1 MSDLLKYEK
10 VGNIGEGAFG
20 KAILV
25 LSKSENIH
33 RVMKEINIRKMTLK
47 EREEARKEVSVLSK
61 MNHPNIVQYCDSFEE
76 SGWLY
81 IIMEYCDQGDLY
93 TKINKQNGVL
103 MPESLILDYFVQIC
117 LALKHIHDRMILH
130 RDIKT
135 QNVFLTSKG
144 RLKLGDFGI
153 AKVLNHTLDLAR
165 TCIGTP
171 YYLSPEICENKPYD
185 HKSDIWALGCVLY
198 EMTTLKH
205 AFEAGNMKNLV
216 LKIIRG
222 TYPPVSSKYSYEIR
236 NLISQL
242 FRRNPRDR
250 PSINAILRKPFL
262 SKRIYRYLTET
273 EMAEEFSHTVL
284 HEHSKRKNDNL
295 SNNLNLINKH
305 FKQSQSHHHHQPQQH
320 QVPVIKKS
328 KLSDAINKNFYKKTE
343 NSNNSNNN
351 NSHGTISE
359 CESKR
364 RESVI
369 DVNRRKQRELMGKQR
384 LEARNK
390 IKEQGWKQLLDHSP
404 LCITPAVNEKNMV
417 NIIDENPKIKDVY
430 YKPTI
435 HSTNQ
440 SYDCNPSSSP
450 SVIVADAFTKYKQER
465 DRIQQINCKDYDNYN
480 CVKHSEVITS
490 KPIDTISVSI
500 PSQSLAIGIVSTTPQ
515 TPSTPQINIKPSYLQ
530 PCQAVLPMKPNDMC
544 PLLYPCNKENN
555 ITTIDGSNI
564 HDKINIMN
572 NGNKN
577 NNSTDDVIS
586 DQCLSENDKYE
597 DNKYQPIY
605 SKPYESNLRR
615 NEQIQ
620 SAIKQTKLVE
630 DFISVRQQAA
640 MNRARGAGHIMGV
653 ADILGGSPFVNLN
666 ERGRILEHQRELKA
680 LEEKRQKFEAL
691 KKQAEERARLL
702 KEHLERRKKQEKVFE
717 LERKHQLFKLEQFE
731 RFCTPQCKLDQKPI
745 EHKYVNP
752 SESKP
757 SDIIIKEPQPLEAP
771 SLSMVLAKL
780 NEMPTLTKVDH
791 YNDNSLEFNQN
802 MDDGNGEGE
811 EEESSAITE
820 DDPNSNCSSVHSSNI
835 HHKCNAIR
843 KRKDN
848 ILRRLNA
855 KSTDTRS
862 KWSKFS
868 SNYKYDTNLKN
879 YLLHQE
885 KIDDPLKHSIT
896 KYQFMDYT
904 ILKKLAQRT
913 LETSGSSMELTNLPN
928 HNEAPMV
935 TGSSDSQ
942 TLNDNSQLKTTITT
956 KSDLQNRPNGL
967 GSPIKNA
974 WQFDL
979 QGKETNVTT
988 ISASQPTTAITPIA
1002 TTANTPSSSSS
1013 SSLLLSNI
1021 HKPSLPGPSGPGG
1034 PNVNLTA
1041 DCLHPINQYN
1051 NDHNHEDK
1059 TIKVSVDL
1067 NISDHSKCSF
1077 NNRMATYR
1085 LKNPRIIN
1093 KPDEKLFEKVDFVDD
1108 PISDQSIT
1116 DNKVNQ
1122 SCELEDLENGQLIV
1136 QNPYPMNTCK
1146 EMNRSGSLPN
1156 ISNFFLTSS
1165 SPPSP
1170 TDVHFKQ
1177 VLSKQNKDSHG
1188 KSLLNLQEHQSNSCN
1203 DTNNINIDQ
1212 QNYQTNEI
1220 NDWNINENT
1229 VINSSN
1235 PTIINQQFK
1244 NILDIEDDEQD
1255 IELVRQSMLQV
1266 ILTSNTNHSNDTVL
1280 SSDVDNDCSN
1290 NSTISECDNQRS
1302 TKSTLFNDHSMIEE
1316 NSISK
1321 NNEIHSE
1328 NIPRSKYSSSQLSDC
1343 ENLSNI
1349 RKRSLSINLPIQRII
1364 KNDQRT
1370 KETSYNSYTEMNSVF
1385 RQSHQNHTH
1394 NDVTNKNN
1402 DINHSLNPPED
1413 ITSTSSNQLRNFLNR
1428 LDNVSIGYTTHTTK
1442 DDIRLLDEKNTDDE
1456 ITEELEDDD
1465 VDVDHDITIGV
1476 NSKQN
1481 HKEPLNGECQESFVN
1496 ICKPVQ
1502 GNRLA
1507 RVTEVNESDFE
1518 LSEDDVDDYDDDD
1531 DDGDGSLS
1539 DDDNDTDSVLD
1550 DSTESDSF
1558 SDSPFVSNISKNL
1571 HKQKMNGG
1579 NNNHNEPLHNNS
1591 IIKPTIN
1598 KNPLGDTQFLRLEQM
1613 RADLEEELGF
1623 ELLIKAYNVIQALQE
1638 DEDETI
1644 TESEQIVKSV
1654 LGEEKTRIYYDRIL
1668 QLVLADGAYMDGK
1681 FNNDNTFIYL

>member
-1 MSDLLKYEK
+1 
-10 VGNIGEGAFG
+10 
-20 KAILV
+20 
-25 LSKSENIH
+25 
-33 RVMKEINIRKMTLK
+33 MKINIYQ
-47 EREEARKEVSVLSK
+47 SCS
-61 MNHPNIVQYCDSFEE
+61 
-76 SGWLY
+76 
-81 IIMEYCDQGDLY
+81 
-93 TKINKQNGVL
+93 
-103 MPESLILDYFVQIC
+103 SLI
-117 LALKHIHDRMILH
+117 
-130 RDIKT
+130 
-135 QNVFLTSKG
+135 FLN
-144 RLKLGDFGI
+144 F
-153 AKVLNHTLDLAR
+153 
-165 TCIGTP
+165 
-171 YYLSPEICENKPYD
+171 
-185 HKSDIWALGCVLY
+185 
-198 EMTTLKH
+198 
-205 AFEAGNMKNLV
+205 
-216 LKIIRG
+216 
-222 TYPPVSSKYSYEIR
+222 
-236 NLISQL
+236 
-242 FRRNPRDR
+242 RDR

-328 KLSDAINKNFYKKTE
+328 KLS
-343 NSNNSNNN
+343 NNSNNN

-384 LEARNK
+384 
-390 IKEQGWKQLLDHSP
+390 
-404 LCITPAVNEKNMV
+404 V

-597 DNKYQPIY
+597 DNKYQPSGKTPRKQLATKAARKSAPATGGVKKPHHYRPGTVALREIRRYQKPNELHIRKLPFQQLVREITQDFKTDLRFQSSAVSALQEASEAYLVGFFEDTNLCAIHTKLY

-717 LERKHQLFKLEQFE
+717 LERKHQLFRLEQFE

-791 YNDNSLEFNQN
+791 YNDNSLELDQN
-802 MDDGNGEGE
+802 MDDGDGEGE

-862 KWSKFS
+862 KWS
-868 SNYKYDTNLKN
+868 
-879 YLLHQE
+879 
-885 KIDDPLKHSIT
+885 
-896 KYQFMDYT
+896 
-904 ILKKLAQRT
+904 
-913 LETSGSSMELTNLPN
+913 
-928 HNEAPMV
+928 
-935 TGSSDSQ
+935 SSDSQ

-1229 VINSSN
+1229 VIKSSN

-1244 NILDIEDDEQD
+1244 DILDIEDDEQD

-1343 ENLSNI
+1343 ENLNNV

-1623 ELLIKAYNVIQALQE
+1623 ELLIKAYNVIQVRLF
-1638 DEDETI
+1638 
-1644 TESEQIVKSV
+1644 S
-1654 LGEEKTRIYYDRIL
+1654 
-1668 QLVLADGAYMDGK
+1668 
-1681 FNNDNTFIYL
+1681 

>member
-236 NLISQL
+236 SLISQL

-284 HEHSKRKNDNL
+284 HQHSKRKNDNL
-295 SNNLNLINKH
+295 SNNLNLINKQ
-305 FKQSQSHHHHQPQQH
+305 FKQSQRHQNQQQH
-320 QVPVIKKS
+320 QFSVIKKS
-328 KLSDAINKNFYKKTE
+328 KLSDAINKKLNKKTE
-343 NSNNSNNN
+343 NSNNSNNS
-351 NSHGTISE
+351 NSHGTFSE

-369 DVNRRKQRELMGKQR
+369 DVNRRKQRELIEKQR

-390 IKEQGWKQLLDHSP
+390 IKEQGWKHLLDNSP
-404 LCITPAVNEKNMV
+404 VCITPAVNEKNMV
-417 NIIDENPKIKDVY
+417 NVINENPKLKDVY
-430 YKPTI
+430 YKPI
-435 HSTNQ
+435 INSTNQ

-450 SVIVADAFTKYKQER
+450 NVIVADAFIKYKQER
-465 DRIQQINCKDYDNYN
+465 DRIQQINC
-480 CVKHSEVITS
+480 VKHSEVITP

-500 PSQSLAIGIVSTTPQ
+500 PSQSLAIGGVSITPQ
-515 TPSTPQINIKPSYLQ
+515 TPSTPKINIKPSYLQ
-530 PCQAVLPMKPNDMC
+530 PCQAVLPMRPNDMC
-544 PLLYPCNKENN
+544 PLLYPYNKENN
-555 ITTIDGSNI
+555 ITTIDNSNI
-564 HDKINIMN
+564 HDKINIIN
-572 NGNKN
+572 NGKNEN
-577 NNSTDDVIS
+577 NNTSTDNIIS
-586 DQCLSENDKYE
+586 DQCLSENGKYG
-597 DNKYQPIY
+597 DNKYQSIY

-691 KKQAEERARLL
+691 KKQAEERAQLL
-702 KEHLERRKKQEKVFE
+702 KEHLERRKKQEKAFE

-731 RFCTPQCKLDQKPI
+731 RLCTPQSKLVQKSV
-745 EHKYVNP
+745 EHKYVD
-752 SESKP
+752 SSDIKP
-757 SDIIIKEPQPLEAP
+757 SDITIKESQSLEAP
-771 SLSMVLAKL
+771 SLSMVLDKL
-780 NEMPTLTKVDH
+780 NEMPTLTKVDS
-791 YNDNSLEFNQN
+791 YNDNSLELNQN
-802 MDDGNGEGE
+802 MDDGDGE

-820 DDPNSNCSSVHSSNI
+820 DDPNSNSSSIHSSNVY
-835 HHKCNAIR
+835 HKCTAIR

-855 KSTDTRS
+855 KSTDSRS
-862 KWSKFS
+862 KWFKFS
-868 SNYKYDTNLKN
+868 SNYKYDINFKN
-879 YLLHQE
+879 YLLYQNH
-885 KIDDPLKHSIT
+885 IDQLKHSIT
-896 KYQFMDYT
+896 KYPFIDHT
-904 ILKKLAQRT
+904 ILHKLSQRT
-913 LETSGSSMELTNLPN
+913 LETNNNSSMELTHLLN
-928 HNEAPMV
+928 HNEENNQLKSIHDSFTYDWSNSNHTLIRRLNEAPIV
-935 TGSSDSQ
+935 TGPSDCL
-942 TLNDNSQLKTTITT
+942 TMNDNSQSKTSITT
-956 KSDLQNRPNGL
+956 KSDLQNRLNGL

-974 WQFDL
+974 WQFDP
-979 QGKETNVTT
+979 QGKETNVREISVSLPTTT
-988 ISASQPTTAITPIA
+988 ITPTA
-1002 TTANTPSSSSS
+1002 TTTNTPSSPS
-1013 SSLLLSNI
+1013 SSLLSNV

-1051 NDHNHEDK
+1051 NDHNHEGK
-1059 TIKVSVDL
+1059 TNKLSDDL
-1067 NISDHSKCSF
+1067 NISDQSKLSF

-1085 LKNPRIIN
+1085 LKHPRIIN

-1116 DNKVNQ
+1116 DNNKVNQ
-1122 SCELEDLENGQLIV
+1122 SCELEDLENGQIFV
-1136 QNPYPMNTCK
+1136 QNSNPMNTFR

-1156 ISNFFLTSS
+1156 ISHFCPTSS
-1165 SPPSP
+1165 SS
-1170 TDVHFKQ
+1170 TDV
-1177 VLSKQNKDSHG
+1177 STQNKDIHG
-1188 KSLLNLQEHQSNSCN
+1188 KSLLNLHENKQDTNNHGNNCN
-1203 DTNNINIDQ
+1203 DTNSMNV
-1212 QNYQTNEI
+1212 YQKNHQTDDEI
-1220 NDWNINENT
+1220 NCWNVNEKPAINNN
-1229 VINSSN
+1229 NS
-1235 PTIINQQFK
+1235 PTILNGQLK
-1244 NILDIEDDEQD
+1244 EELDIEDDEQD

-1266 ILTSNTNHSNDTVL
+1266 ILTSNTNDSNDVALL
-1280 SSDVDNDCSN
+1280 SDDMEDIYSN
-1290 NSTISECDNQRS
+1290 HSTISEIDIKLLNKQ
-1302 TKSTLFNDHSMIEE
+1302 KSFNDHL
-1316 NSISK
+1316 N
-1321 NNEIHSE
+1321 
-1328 NIPRSKYSSSQLSDC
+1328 
-1343 ENLSNI
+1343 NI
-1349 RKRSLSINLPIQRII
+1349 RKRSVSINIPIQRISKI
-1364 KNDQRT
+1364 EQQT
-1370 KETSYNSYTEMNSVF
+1370 EETLYNSYTEMNSVF
-1385 RQSHQNHTH
+1385 RQSHKNHTLD
-1394 NDVTNKNN
+1394 DVTNKNDDTN
-1402 DINHSLNPPED
+1402 VNLNHPED
-1413 ITSTSSNQLRNFLNR
+1413 ITSSSGQLRNFLSR
-1428 LDNVSIGYTTHTTK
+1428 LDNVSNGCTTNTTK
-1442 DDIRLLDEKNTDDE
+1442 DEIRMMDEKNTDDE

-1465 VDVDHDITIGV
+1465 DDDHGVHDITTEV
-1476 NSKQN
+1476 NIKQN
-1481 HKEPLNGECQESFVN
+1481 HKKTLNNECQESFID
-1496 ICKPVQ
+1496 ICKSVH
-1502 GNRLA
+1502 GSRLA

-1518 LSEDDVDDYDDDD
+1518 ISEDVDDDD
-1531 DDGDGSLS
+1531 DDDDGSLS

-1550 DSTESDSF
+1550 DSSETDSF
-1558 SDSPFVSNISKNL
+1558 SDNSFISNVSKNS
-1571 HKQKMNGG
+1571 HKRKI
-1579 NNNHNEPLHNNS
+1579 NNDIIHNNS

-1598 KNPLGDTQFLRLEQM
+1598 NNQLGDTQFLRLEQM

-1644 TESEQIVKSV
+1644 TESEQIVTNV

-1668 QLVLADGAYMDGK
+1668 QLVLADGAYMD
-1681 FNNDNTFIYL
+1681 DE